1 MSFPTLWHSMT
12 ILPATPASERKTL
25 PLTVSADLDPNL
37 PPWERQPARGLDREA
52 GRLDPTWVHR
62 HLP

>member
-12 ILPATPASERKTL
+12 ILPAAPAPERSPL
-25 PLTVSADLDPNL
+25 PLAASVDLDPNL
-37 PPWERQPARGLDREA
+37 PPWERHPARGLNREA
-52 GRLDPTWVHR
+52 GQLDLTWVHR